1 MVIKRTNLNFAKLSI
16 IAISMI
22 YSFEAN
28 ANAVKISETVSV
40 ETGQGAKIHKF
51 VPKSSNTYSSD
62 LTKAVDLTHIPTG
75 AKARINAKI
84 TASVSRAG
92 VLAGVGALVRQGAK
106 LGTRAVPYVG
116 TALLAYDIYKELN
129 PELEKAGFRYSEDI
143 GDYVKYYDNA
153 LCKGRFRSEPGYFSC
168 VGVDSSELL
177 ALSQGGQRAKETQD
191 LLVRRV
197 QSDLERI
204 ADVLG
209 KDYGEPNRF
218 KIIDYCFYNGDISVS
233 CSFGDL
239 LLRYGLQHKIKK
251 SEPDPNSFNDLIAKK
266 VDENPDK
273 FIKLTNFPGYKED
286 VEVAPGTKLN
296 IGPVTDKSGNP
307 VQVLVS
313 FGRDSQGKTTADV
326 QVTPRPDLTPGSVE
340 APNVRPSPDTSPATN
355 PSNNPN
361 PNEQPGTRPN
371 PEPDLD
377 TNPEP
382 NLKPG
387 TSPGS
392 PVIPGTSPANGRD
405 GKDGK
410 DGQDGKD
417 GGFLCRYFPTILACQ
432 EMGKPT
438 DGMFDDITIPQV
450 TDDKTWSSDDFLPS
464 NGVCPQPKTFHVF
477 GKRYEASYEPLCV
490 FAEKIRFA
498 VLLAF
503 IIMSAFVVFGSL
515 RKE

>member
-1 MVIKRTNLNFAKLSI
+1 
-16 IAISMI
+16 MI